1 MTDEVSRGV
10 EEVVEVGV
18 EKMVVDSRGIKQV
31 SRNKE
36 SDPRKELDRSTR
48 YREAIEE
55 AGAFLIDP
63 PGIEELS

>member
-36 SDPRKELDRSTR
+36 SDPRTDARS
-48 YREAIEE
+48 I
-55 AGAFLIDP
+55 
-63 PGIEELS
+63 